1 MRKIEVFMNPST
13 SEKSLN
19 VSPASAQARDVD
31 AERLAFVNDLPALSF
46 SDLLPNHDGTS
57 WFVKREGGP
66 FQEVLFR
73 EGAGESRKLKVDE
86 VVLLRSGALLG
97 DGSRFFR
104 FNCEG
109 QKVSLTPVHGAP
121 EKSETGLEASGIPA
135 IGSVD
140 KSEIVGVSEGK

>member
-1 MRKIEVFMNPST
+1 MNHST
-13 SEKSLN
+13 SEKLDIQS
-19 VSPASAQARDVD
+19 SSTTRDVD

-66 FQEVLFR
+66 FKEVLFR
-73 EGAGESRKLKVDE
+73 EGAGESRKLNVDE
-86 VVLLRSGALLG
+86 VVLLRSGSLLG
-97 DGSRFFR
+97 DGSRYFR

-121 EKSETGLEASGIPA
+121 EKAVRRLEGAEGPVV
-135 IGSVD
+135 GSMA
-140 KSEIVGVSEGK
+140 KAAGAEFGEGK

>member
-1 MRKIEVFMNPST
+1 MNPST

-19 VSPASAQARDVD
+19 GNPASAQARDVD

-66 FQEVLFR
+66 FKEVLFK
-73 EGAGESRKLKVDE
+73 EGAGESRQLNVDE
-86 VVLLRSGALLG
+86 VVLLRSGTLLG

-121 EKSETGLEASGIPA
+121 ERAVRRLEGADRPVV
-135 IGSVD
+135 GSMAKAEGV
-140 KSEIVGVSEGK
+140 EVGEGK

>member
-1 MRKIEVFMNPST
+1 MNPST

-57 WFVKREGGP
+57 WFVTREGGP
-66 FQEVLFR
+66 FKEVLFR

-86 VVLLRSGALLG
+86 VVLLRSGSLLG
-97 DGSRFFR
+97 DGNRFFR

-109 QKVSLTPVHGAP
+109 QKVSLTPVHGAL
-121 EKSETGLEASGIPA
+121 EMSETRLETSGASALGSIDKTEMAGI
-135 IGSVD
+135 GD
-140 KSEIVGVSEGK
+140 GK